1 MSMFNFDNTDL
12 SGGFAGGSFT
22 DNMRRSFTAS
32 SVSNPAPD
40 SSTADGIAAGLTAAG
55 GMFSSIGS
63 NGNGPGTAG
72 QFTSLG
78 GSIGGMFGSEGAAWG
93 AAIGAALDMF
103 GSSSMADKQKED
115 AEKQAAEFLRN
126 GMINMSI
133 LRDQGNVQK
142 GATKAAL
149 AGTGAELTS
158 GTSRSVQGAV
168 GNIVERNYQTAYHE
182 MLKQYGDVKSGGGTG
197 GLF

>member
-1 MSMFNFDNTDL
+1 MSMFNFGDVDFG
-12 SGGFAGGSFT
+12 SYPSDGGFT
-22 DNMRRSFTAS
+22 DNTRKSFTAK
-32 SVSNPAPD
+32 SVSSSAPD
-40 SSTADGIAAGLTAAG
+40 TSTADGISAGLSAAG

-63 NGNGPGTAG
+63 NGNGPGTGG

-78 GSIGGMFGSEGAAWG
+78 SSIGGMFGAEGGAWG
-93 AAIGAALDMF
+93 AAIGAVLDMF

-142 GATKAAL
+142 GATRAAL

-168 GNIVERNYQTAYHE
+168 SDIVDRNYQTAYHD
-182 MLKQYGDVKSGGGTG
+182 MLKQYGDVKRGGGTG

>member
-12 SGGFAGGSFT
+12 SGGFAGSFT
-22 DNMRRSFTAS
+22 DNTRQSFTAS
-32 SVSNPAPD
+32 SVSNPEPD
-40 SSTADGIAAGLTAAG
+40 SSTASGIAAGLNAAG

-63 NGNGPGTAG
+63 NGNGPGTGG

-78 GSIGGMFGSEGAAWG
+78 GSIGGMFGDEGAAWG
-93 AAIGAALDMF
+93 TAIGAALDMF
-103 GSSSMADKQKED
+103 GSSSMADKAKED
-115 AEKQAAEFLRN
+115 AQKQAAEFLKN
-126 GMINMSI
+126 GMAQMEI
-133 LRDQGNVQK
+133 LRHEGNVQK

-149 AGTGAELTS
+149 AATGAELTS

-168 GNIVERNYQTAYHE
+168 GNIVERNYQTVYHD
-182 MLKQYGDVKSGGGTG
+182 MLKQYGDIRKGGGTG